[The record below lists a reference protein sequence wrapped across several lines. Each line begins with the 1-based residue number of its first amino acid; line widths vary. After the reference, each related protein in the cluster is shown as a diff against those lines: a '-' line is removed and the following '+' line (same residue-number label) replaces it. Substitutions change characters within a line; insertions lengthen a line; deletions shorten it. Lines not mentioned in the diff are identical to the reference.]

1 MKKGDVILVPF
12 PFSDLSGKKYRPALV
27 LADFNDDII
36 VAFITS
42 QSKYDGIFD
51 YKVEPSIDNGLKV
64 SSRVRVNQVA
74 TLDKSIVRGK
84 LGALHEAELIEINQ
98 LLLIVFTIESGT
110 SSK

>member
-27 LADFNDDII
+27 LADFKDDII

-42 QSKYDGIFD
+42 QSKYDGLFD
-51 YKVEPSIDNGLKV
+51 YKVKPSIDNGLKLP
-64 SSRVRVNQVA
+64 SRVRVNKLA

-84 LGALHEAELIEINQ
+84 LGALLEAELVEIKQ
-98 LLLIVFTIESGT
+98 LLLIVFSIESGPI
-110 SSK
+110 SK